1 MLYCSKISSEYKLS
15 LPIYWF
21 KNTSYESTTFMI
33 VYFNFFF
40 LYFRMSPKY
49 FWGHLLKIILKI
61 LLLSVLEIGSEIPN
75 PRSFRTHPHQA
86 TRDQSTHRHA
96 FNHTFSES
104 KTIFKMFF
112 ENMFYFWNAR
122 SSFMVYVKRFL
133 RLLGNYVRWSWS
145 ILIIQVEFNWFYLL
159 IQIILGLY

>member
-104 KTIFKMFF
+104 KTILEYLKK
-112 ENMFYFWNAR
+112 FYGICKKVLQAIR
-122 SSFMVYVKRFL
+122 KL
-133 RLLGNYVRWSWS
+133 C
-145 ILIIQVEFNWFYLL
+145 
-159 IQIILGLY
+159 

>member
-1 MLYCSKISSEYKLS
+1 ML
-15 LPIYWF
+15 
-21 KNTSYESTTFMI
+21 

-104 KTIFKMFF
+104 KTIFKYLKKIIF
-112 ENMFYFWNAR
+112 EMPEVF
-122 SSFMVYVKRFL
+122 FMVYVKRFF
-133 RLLGNYVRWSWS
+133 RLLGNHVRWSWS

>member
-1 MLYCSKISSEYKLS
+1 ML
-15 LPIYWF
+15 
-21 KNTSYESTTFMI
+21 

-75 PRSFRTHPHQA
+75 PRSFRTYPHQA

-104 KTIFKMFF
+104 KTILKYL
-112 ENMFYFWNAR
+112 NKIYFWNGR
-122 SSFMVYVKRFL
+122 SFFMVYVKRFF
-133 RLLGNYVRWSWS
+133 RLLGNHVRWSWS
-145 ILIIQVEFNWFYLL
+145 ILVIQVEFNWFYLL